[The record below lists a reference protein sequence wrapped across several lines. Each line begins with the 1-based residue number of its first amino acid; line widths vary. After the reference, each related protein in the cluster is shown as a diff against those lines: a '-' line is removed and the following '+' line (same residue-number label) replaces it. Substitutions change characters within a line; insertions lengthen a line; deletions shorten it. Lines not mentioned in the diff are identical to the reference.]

1 MGKLNHLNLPEYPSF
16 VTTRTA
22 GSEEVFAHPEQAE
35 ILIETL
41 LFGKD
46 QDWYDLLSF
55 VVMPDHLHLVIVP
68 KSRSLSEIMKSIKGY
83 SARKINES
91 LDRNGPIWE
100 SGYFDYLLDGREK
113 LLARIRYIHENPVR
127 EGLADEPQ
135 DYPYCSIKHEE
146 ELDRNEY
153 LK

>member
-35 ILIETL
+35 TLIETL

-68 KSRSLSEIMKSIKGY
+68 NSRSLSEIMKSIKGY
-83 SARKINES
+83 SSRKINES

-100 SGYFDYLLDGREK
+100 NGYFDYLLDGREK
-113 LLARIRYIHENPVR
+113 LLARIRYIRENPVR
-127 EGLADEPQ
+127 DGIVEDVQ
-135 DYPYCSIKHEE
+135 DYPYCSINHEE
-146 ELDRNEY
+146 ELDWNRY